1 MTRKTKLAAAIAIVA
16 FGAWFYFLP
25 YIAFSGMKSAIDARD
40 ASRLAGYVNFPAL
53 KDGIKAGLSAR
64 IAARVS
70 DTREKSLFGALGA
83 ALAGVFVDPLVDAF
97 VTPESLAMILK
108 AEMPK
113 PAPPPAR
120 QPPPSA
126 PAPPA
131 SPPSAPASPA
141 SPPSAPAP
149 PASPPPPESA
159 TPTESKREQSMSYES
174 FDRFVVSVKKKGSTD
189 QPFSLVFTREDWFS
203 WKLSALR
210 MPQ

>member
-53 KDGIKAGLSAR
+53 KDSIKADLSAR

-120 QPPPSA
+120 H
-126 PAPPA
+126 
-131 SPPSAPASPA
+131 
-141 SPPSAPAP
+141 
-149 PASPPPPESA
+149 
-159 TPTESKREQSMSYES
+159 
-174 FDRFVVSVKKKGSTD
+174 
-189 QPFSLVFTREDWFS
+189 
-203 WKLSALR
+203 
-210 MPQ
+210 PQACANF

>member
-16 FGAWFYFLP
+16 FGTWFYFLP
-25 YIAFSGMKSAIDARD
+25 YIAFNGMKSAIDAKD

-53 KDGIKAGLSAR
+53 KDSIKAGLSAR

-83 ALAGVFVDPLVDAF
+83 ALAGAFVDPLVDAF

-113 PAPPPAR
+113 PAPPAR

-131 SPPSAPASPA
+131 SPPSAPA
-141 SPPSAPAP
+141 P
-149 PASPPPPESA
+149 PASSPPESA

-189 QPFSLVFTREDWFS
+189 QPFSLVFTREGWFS

-210 MPQ
+210 MPL

>member
-25 YIAFSGMKSAIDARD
+25 HIAFSGMKSAIDARD

-53 KDGIKAGLSAR
+53 KDSIKADLSAR

-70 DTREKSLFGALGA
+70 DTREKSLFGVLGA
-83 ALAGVFVDPLVDAF
+83 ALAGVFIDPLVDAF
-97 VTPESLAMILK
+97 VTPESLAMILE
-108 AEMPK
+108 ADMPK

-126 PAPPA
+126 PAPP
-131 SPPSAPASPA
+131 ST
-141 SPPSAPAP
+141 PAP
-149 PASPPPPESA
+149 PTSPPPAES
-159 TPTESKREQSMSYES
+159 TMPSESKREQSMSYES
-174 FDRFVVSVKKKGSTD
+174 VNRFVVSVKKKGGAD
-189 QPFSLVFTREDWFS
+189 QPFSLVFTREGWFS

-210 MPQ
+210 MPL

>member
-53 KDGIKAGLSAR
+53 KDSIKADLSAR

-113 PAPPPAR
+113 PAPPAR

-131 SPPSAPASPA
+131 SS
-141 SPPSAPAP
+141 
-149 PASPPPPESA
+149 PPESA

-189 QPFSLVFTREDWFS
+189 QPFSLVFTREGWFS

-210 MPQ
+210 MPL

>member
-53 KDGIKAGLSAR
+53 KDSIKAGLSAR

-131 SPPSAPASPA
+131 SPPSAPA
-141 SPPSAPAP
+141 P

-189 QPFSLVFTREDWFS
+189 QPFSLVFTREGWFS

-210 MPQ
+210 MPL